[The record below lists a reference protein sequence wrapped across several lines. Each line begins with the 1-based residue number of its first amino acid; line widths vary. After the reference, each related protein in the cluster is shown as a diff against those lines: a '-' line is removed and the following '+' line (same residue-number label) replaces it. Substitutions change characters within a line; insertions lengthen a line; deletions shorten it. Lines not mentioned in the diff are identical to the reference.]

1 MAASLAFIILVG
13 FFADAFFRRL
23 RLPGLVGMLL
33 VGIVVSPHVLDLLA
47 PDMVAVSGD
56 FRKIALIVI
65 LLRAGLEL
73 RRDTLLKVGP
83 YALTLSV
90 VPGLFEIAAI
100 TLLAQH
106 LLGLSLLES
115 AVLGCILGASSPAV
129 IVPLMLDFMER
140 GKGADK
146 GIPTLILGA
155 SAIDDVVAIVYFTV
169 LMGMFGGGAGRWLY
183 HVLSIPISI
192 VLGIACGFILGY
204 LLFTLFMRFDFKP
217 PRRSI
222 IIMGVAI
229 ALTWVEDVL
238 HGAVP
243 MSALLGVTAIGFI
256 LLERQEAIAHIIS
269 RELKRLWVFAELLL
283 FVLIGAQVD
292 VKVAW
297 ETGLAG
303 AVVVLGGLAARSIGT
318 WLSLTGS
325 GLNWKEKLFAI
336 VAYIPKATVQAAIGA
351 VPLAAGVP
359 GGEVILAVAV
369 LSILITSPVGAVGIK
384 VLGEKVLDESERP
397 SYSFKELREKL
408 ELPRVGER
416 ILEASTGFVWKVIEE
431 KETWKEARGGK
442 PVPCVSLTI
451 WQEPF
456 KSGPGDGATRVL
468 KYSPLDEPFVRKWS
482 VLYGFGQRE
491 EF

>member
-13 FFADAFFRRL
+13 FFADALFRKL
-23 RLPGLVGMLL
+23 RMPGLVGMLF
-33 VGIVVSPHVLDLLA
+33 VGVLVSPHVLDLLA

-73 RRDTLLKVGP
+73 RRDSLLKVGR
-83 YALTLSV
+83 YALTMSI
-90 VPGLFEIAAI
+90 VPGLFEIATI
-100 TLLAQH
+100 TLLAPP

-115 AVLGCILGASSPAV
+115 AILGCILGASSPAV
-129 IVPLMLDFMER
+129 TVPLMLDFMER

-155 SAIDDVVAIVYFTV
+155 SAIDDVFAIVYFTV
-169 LMGMFGGGAGRWLY
+169 LMGMFGGGTTRWLY
-183 HVLSIPISI
+183 HILSVPLSIF
-192 VLGIACGFILGY
+192 LGIASGFLLGY
-204 LLFTLFMRFDFKP
+204 ILYRLFMRYDFKP

-222 IIMGVAI
+222 ILMGVAI
-229 ALTWVEDVL
+229 ALTWVEDSL
-238 HGAVP
+238 HGILP
-243 MSALLGVTAIGFI
+243 ISAILGVTAIGFF
-256 LLERQEAIAHIIS
+256 LLERQEAIAHVIS

-283 FVLIGAQVD
+283 FVLVGAQVNI
-292 VKVAW
+292 KVAW
-297 ETGLAG
+297 QTGLAG
-303 AVVVLGGLAARSIGT
+303 ALLVAGGLAARCLGT
-318 WLSLTGS
+318 WISLTGS
-325 GLNWKEKLFAI
+325 ELNPREKVFAT

-351 VPLAAGVP
+351 VPLAAGMP

-369 LSILITSPVGAVGIK
+369 LSIILTSPAGVVGIK
-384 VLGEKVLDESERP
+384 VLGEKILVESERP
-397 SYSFKELREKL
+397 SYSFKDLREKL

-431 KETWKEARGGK
+431 KETWREVFGKK
-442 PVPCVSLTI
+442 PVPCVSLTV
-451 WQEPF
+451 WQESF
-456 KSGPGDGATRVL
+456 SSGPGDGETRVL
-468 KYSPLDEPFVRKWS
+468 NFSPVDEPFLRRWS